1 MIFYFWV
8 LRGIRFILRIP
19 TMATQTEQT
28 LGNTLLTIRRGVKD
42 LENNITMLEGENR
55 RLEKKVAN
63 LIRCLGNV
71 FMYKED
77 LPSVLEEGEEP
88 PMKKGHFVIHTCHYN
103 GMADIYKFET
113 EEEQQAVMAYL
124 DGSEGDITCSTQLT
138 NNSDAKS
145 MKYFREESVEF
156 EEEEEEEKT
165 EE

>member
-1 MIFYFWV
+1 M
-8 LRGIRFILRIP
+8 
-19 TMATQTEQT
+19 TTELNPNKIVRDALVQA
-28 LGNTLLTIRRGVKD
+28 LCEGLNLQFSDELK
-42 LENNITMLEGENR
+42 LENKIKMLEVENR
-55 RLEKKVAN
+55 RLQQKLDN

-124 DGSEGDITCSTQLT
+124 DGSEGDITCPTQLT
-138 NNSDAKS
+138 YNSYAKS
-145 MKYFREESVEF
+145 MKYFREEGVKF